1 MAISTAIVYLHRFY
15 AVRSLKFTDHHIA
28 AMACLFLGG
37 KVEDSP
43 KSVSLIIKISLELG
57 MGSEREAIQFCKA
70 SLQFAK
76 ERVFTAERSI
86 LYALGFSFSFTHPT
100 ALVIKWFKPHN
111 NPLAGLKSIIGEAIF
126 QKLTNASFS
135 LASQSLKTPLCL
147 QLAPHYITVGCIWMA
162 SKLLKID
169 DVVEDAIGKWWWED
183 PFNTEVD
190 WLKMVYDQ
198 MMAVMGVCDW
208 LRAGE
213 YEKAMSKMLPEI
225 EIEPVNNV
233 AVKEEEEEEVKEE
246 EKENDGSVGTIER
259 KRKREEKVE
268 VEEEEE
274 EEEEERD
281 VKVKKE
287 EDEDERQHGS
297 GRKKSLLK
305 PPPPPP
311 PRRESNVDIK
321 KEEEEGEEGELE
333 SGEVGGSSSSSGEL
347 NDLFEDYDN
356 GK

>member
-15 AVRSLKFTDHHIA
+15 AVRSLKFTDHHTA

-43 KSVSLIIKISLELG
+43 KSVSLIIKNSLEIG
-57 MGSEREAIQFCKA
+57 MGSEREAIHFCKA
-70 SLQFAK
+70 SLQSAK

-100 ALVIKWFKPHN
+100 ALVIRWFKPHN
-111 NPLAGLKSIIGEAIF
+111 TPLAGLKPIIGEAIF

-135 LASQSLKTPLCL
+135 LASQSLKSPLCL
-147 QLAPHYITVGCIWMA
+147 QLAPQYISVGCIWMA

-183 PFNTEVD
+183 PFNTEVNC
-190 WLKMVYDQ
+190 LKMVRDQ

-208 LRAGE
+208 LQAGE
-213 YEKAMSKMLPEI
+213 YEKAMAKMLPEI
-225 EIEPVNNV
+225 EIEPLNNV
-233 AVKEEEEEEVKEE
+233 AVKEEEEEERDNES
-246 EKENDGSVGTIER
+246 GGTTER

-268 VEEEEE
+268 VK

-287 EDEDERQHGS
+287 EDEDEKQHGS
-297 GRKKSLLK
+297 GRKRSLPK
-305 PPPPPP
+305 PPP
-311 PRRESNVDIK
+311 RQESNVDIREEEE
-321 KEEEEGEEGELE
+321 EEEEGELK
-333 SGEVGGSSSSSGEL
+333 SGEVGASSSSSGEL
-347 NDLFEDYDN
+347 KDLFEDYDN